1 MTVNFK
7 LIAGLGNPGKEY
19 AATRHNAGA
28 WWLQKLCA
36 LYHAELQPNSKF
48 HGMLAKITIN
58 DNNLYC
64 LLPLTYMNL
73 SGKAISSIAHY
84 YDINPESI
92 LIVHDDLDLPVG
104 TIRLKN
110 GGGHGGHNG
119 LKDIVS
125 ALQSKDFYRLRIG
138 ISHPGH
144 KDAVT
149 DYVLQQPSKADKL
162 AIDAVIEE
170 SLKIFP
176 KIIQGELIAAMNHLH
191 NFSA

>member
-7 LIAGLGNPGKEY
+7 LIVGLGNPGKEY
-19 AATRHNAGA
+19 AATRHNVGA

-36 LYHAELQPNSKF
+36 SHQTELQCSSKF
-48 HGMLAKITIN
+48 HGMLAKITIS

-64 LLPLTYMNL
+64 LLPSTYMNL
-73 SGKAISSIAHY
+73 SGKAVTNIANY
-84 YDINPESI
+84 YDITPESI

-104 TIRLKN
+104 TVRLKN

-119 LKDIVS
+119 LKDIIS

-138 ISHPGH
+138 ISHPGNR
-144 KDAVT
+144 DAVT

-162 AIDAVIEE
+162 AIDAAIEE
-170 SLKIFP
+170 SLTVLP
-176 KIIQGELIAAMNHLH
+176 NIIKGELPTVMNHLH